1 LNVYGLTKV
10 LEAGNKIK
18 IIIVM
23 DYQTIQSETIKL
35 NHIVYQLERLFGS
48 EFYSVIN
55 SCVLVVAKVNKEED
69 DGLKILIDQ
78 LKRKS

>member
-1 LNVYGLTKV
+1 MNAYGLTKV

-23 DYQTIQSETIKL
+23 DYQTIQSEPDKL
-35 NHIVYQLERLFGS
+35 YQIVYQLERLFGS

-55 SCVLVVAKVNKEED
+55 SCVLVVTKANKEKD

>member
-1 LNVYGLTKV
+1 MNVYGLTKV

>member
-1 LNVYGLTKV
+1 MNAYGLTKV

-23 DYQTIQSETIKL
+23 DYQTIQSEPDKL
-35 NHIVYQLERLFGS
+35 YQIVYQLERLFGS

-55 SCVLVVAKVNKEED
+55 SCVLVVTKANKEED

>member
-1 LNVYGLTKV
+1 LNAYGLTKV

-23 DYQTIQSETIKL
+23 DYQTIQSEPDKL
-35 NHIVYQLERLFGS
+35 YQIVYQLERLFGS

-55 SCVLVVAKVNKEED
+55 SCVLVVTKANKEED

>member
-1 LNVYGLTKV
+1 MNVYGLTKV

-69 DGLKILIDQ
+69 DGLRILIDQ

>member
-1 LNVYGLTKV
+1 LNAYGLTKV

-69 DGLKILIDQ
+69 DGLRILIDQ